1 MSQFNIYEAK
11 AQFSRLI
18 DRALAGEEVVVA
30 KAGRPLIRFVPV
42 VSPGRRTGGG
52 LRGLVEIAEDFD
64 APMSEADLLDFEG
77 GPLEPSGPRR

>member
-42 VSPGRRTGGG
+42 EMHGRRVGGA
-52 LRGLVEIAEDFD
+52 LRGLVEIADDFD
-64 APMSEADLLDFEG
+64 APLSEEELEDFEG
-77 GPLEPSGPRR
+77 GPLDPSPRDR